1 MCKHTL
7 SDQSWGVYD
16 SGIVSS
22 SGFGDGAYQL
32 YVVKKRNKIV
42 AFAIDFGVEEGK
54 YIDFDYRKKELV

>member
-1 MCKHTL
+1 
-7 SDQSWGVYD
+7 VYD